1 MKLYVADYA
10 PNPRRVRWIMAEKG
24 ISDIEIETLDI
35 MSHQHRSHP
44 RLLETGMAVLP
55 GLELHDGTL
64 LGESVAIG
72 RYLESL
78 YPEPNLFGHD
88 PLEIAQIEMW
98 VRRIEQNFAT
108 PAMLGTRLT
117 HPALKVLEP
126 ANPEAGAYFLNA
138 ATDFA
143 AVLDR
148 QLEGRDFIVAGRLTM
163 ADIAAICAL
172 DFARIIRFRPDRA
185 HANLGRWVKA
195 MRERPAATV
204 GP

>member
-24 ISDIEIETLDI
+24 IDDIEIEKLDI
-35 MSHQHRSHP
+35 MTHQHRTHP
-44 RLLETGMAVLP
+44 RLLASGLAVLP
-55 GLELHDGTL
+55 VLELDDGTL

-78 YPEPNLFGHD
+78 YPEPNLFGRD
-88 PLEIAQIEMW
+88 PLEIAQVEMW

-126 ANPEAGAYFLNA
+126 ANAEAGDYFLKA

-148 QLEGRDFIVAGRLTM
+148 QLEGRDFIIADRLTM

-172 DFARIIRFRPDRA
+172 DFARIIRFRPDRE

-195 MRERPAATV
+195 MRERPAADV

>member
-10 PNPRRVRWIMAEKG
+10 PNPRRVRWILAEKG
-24 ISDIEIETLDI
+24 ITDIEVEKFDI
-35 MSHQHRSHP
+35 MAHQHRTHP
-44 RLLETGMAVLP
+44 RVLATGMPVLP
-55 GLELHDGTL
+55 VLELDDGTL

-78 YPEPNLFGHD
+78 YPEPNLFGRD
-88 PLEIAQIEMW
+88 PLETAQIEMW

-108 PAMLGTRLT
+108 PVMLGTRLT

-126 ANPEAGAYFLNA
+126 ANPEAGAFFLKA

-148 QLEGRDFIVAGRLTM
+148 QLEGRDFIVAGRLTI
-163 ADIAAICAL
+163 ADIATICAL
-172 DFARIIRFRPDRA
+172 DFGRMIRFRPDRD

-195 MRERPAATV
+195 MRERPAAEV